1 MTSATLVERVVP
13 VEDKVFLSVV
23 WISGLMFG
31 LEIVWESRMVV
42 LDLGI
47 IRIFVGLYKEHK

>member
-1 MTSATLVERVVP
+1 M
-13 VEDKVFLSVV
+13 EDKVFLSVV